1 MDPIDLPKN
10 MLMIAFQIDMEEGEL
25 SVMTQHNLEKEE
37 MGEVEYQIQ
46 VDMLLGLQMMLDAAP
61 ELLIRQ
67 GLLQR
72 LLIDAKDEAEDESEI
87 VFEPDDE
94 LLDILAEGKI
104 IPFKKTRIH

>member
-10 MLMIAFQIDMEEGEL
+10 TLMIAFQIDMEEGEL

-37 MGEVEYQIQ
+37 MSEVEYQIQ
-46 VDMLLGLQMMLDAAP
+46 VDLLLGLQMMLDAAP

-72 LLIDAKDEAEDESEI
+72 LLIEEKEDGGPEI
-87 VFEPDDE
+87 VFEPDEE
-94 LLDILAEGKI
+94 LLDVLAEGKI
-104 IPFKKTRIH
+104 VPFKKTRIH

>member
-10 MLMIAFQIDMEEGEL
+10 TLAIAFQIDMEEGEL
-25 SVMTQHNLEKEE
+25 SVMTQHNLEQDE
-37 MGEVEYQIQ
+37 MDDVEYQIQ
-46 VDMLLGLQMMLDAAP
+46 VDLLLGLQMMLDAAP

-72 LLIDAKDEAEDESEI
+72 LLTEGKEDDEPEI
-87 VFEPDDE
+87 VFEPDEE

>member
-10 MLMIAFQIDMEEGEL
+10 TLMIAFQINMEEGEL

-46 VDMLLGLQMMLDAAP
+46 VDLLLGLQMMLDAAP

-72 LLIDAKDEAEDESEI
+72 LLIDTKEDAGPEI
-87 VFEPDDE
+87 VFEPDE
-94 LLDILAEGKI
+94 QLLDVLAEGKI
-104 IPFKKTRIH
+104 VPFKKTRIH

>member
-10 MLMIAFQIDMEEGEL
+10 TLAIAFQIDMEEGEL
-25 SVMTQHNLEKEE
+25 SVMTQHNLDEKE
-37 MGEVEYQIQ
+37 MDKVEYQMQ
-46 VDMLLGLQMMLDAAP
+46 VDLLLGMQMMLDAAP

-72 LLIDAKDEAEDESEI
+72 LLLSTQEDNDPEI
-87 VFEPDDE
+87 VFEPDSE

-104 IPFKKTRIH
+104 VPFKKRLH

>member
-10 MLMIAFQIDMEEGEL
+10 TLMIAFQIDMEEGEL

-46 VDMLLGLQMMLDAAP
+46 VDLLLGLQMMLDAAP

-72 LLIDAKDEAEDESEI
+72 LLIEGKEDGGAEI
-87 VFEPDDE
+87 VFEPDEE
-94 LLDILAEGKI
+94 LLDVLAEGKI
-104 IPFKKTRIH
+104 VPFKKTRIH

>member
-72 LLIDAKDEAEDESEI
+72 LLIDAKDEDEDESEI

-104 IPFKKTRIH
+104 VPFKKTRIH

>member
-10 MLMIAFQIDMEEGEL
+10 TLAIAFQINLEEGEL
-25 SVMTQHNLEKEE
+25 SVMTQHNLEREE
-37 MGEVEYQIQ
+37 LGEVEYQIQ
-46 VDMLLGLQMMLDAAP
+46 VDLLLGLQMMLDAAP

-72 LLIDAKDEAEDESEI
+72 LLMDTEDEDGPEI
-87 VFEPDDE
+87 VFEPDNE

>member
-10 MLMIAFQIDMEEGEL
+10 TLMIAFQLDMEEGEL

-37 MGEVEYQIQ
+37 MDDVEYQIQ
-46 VDMLLGLQMMLDAAP
+46 IDLLLGLQMMLDTAP

-72 LLIDAKDEAEDESEI
+72 LLIDAKDEDGPEI
-87 VFEPDDE
+87 VFEPDEE
-94 LLDILAEGKI
+94 LLDLLAAGKI

>member
-10 MLMIAFQIDMEEGEL
+10 TLMIAFQIDMEEGEL

-46 VDMLLGLQMMLDAAP
+46 VDLLLGLQMMLDAAP

-72 LLIDAKDEAEDESEI
+72 LLIEGKEDGTPEI
-87 VFEPDDE
+87 VFEPDEE
-94 LLDILAEGKI
+94 LLDVLAEGKI
-104 IPFKKTRIH
+104 VPFKKTRIH

>member
-10 MLMIAFQIDMEEGEL
+10 TLAIAFQIDMEEGEL
-25 SVMTQHNLEKEE
+25 SVMTQHNLEQDE
-37 MGEVEYQIQ
+37 MDDVEYQIQ
-46 VDMLLGLQMMLDAAP
+46 VDLLLGLQMMLDAAP

-72 LLIDAKDEAEDESEI
+72 LLTEGKEDDGPEI
-87 VFEPDDE
+87 VFEPDSE

-104 IPFKKTRIH
+104 VPFKKRLH

>member
-10 MLMIAFQIDMEEGEL
+10 TLAIAFQINLEEGEL
-25 SVMTQHNLEKEE
+25 SVMTQHNLEREE
-37 MGEVEYQIQ
+37 LGEVEYQIQ
-46 VDMLLGLQMMLDAAP
+46 VDLLLGLQMMLDAAP

-72 LLIDAKDEAEDESEI
+72 LLMDAEDEDGPEI

-104 IPFKKTRIH
+104 VPFKKRLH

>member
-10 MLMIAFQIDMEEGEL
+10 TLMIAFQINMEEGEL

-46 VDMLLGLQMMLDAAP
+46 VDLLLGLQMMLDAAP

-72 LLIDAKDEAEDESEI
+72 LLTDAKDEDGPEI
-87 VFEPDDE
+87 VFEPDNE

-104 IPFKKTRIH
+104 VPFKKRLH

>member
-10 MLMIAFQIDMEEGEL
+10 TLAIAFQIDMEEGEL
-25 SVMTQHNLEKEE
+25 SVMTQHNLEQDE
-37 MGEVEYQIQ
+37 MDDVEYQIQ
-46 VDMLLGLQMMLDAAP
+46 VDLLLGLQMMLDAAP

-72 LLIDAKDEAEDESEI
+72 LLTEGKEDDGPEI
-87 VFEPDDE
+87 VFEPDEE

>member
-1 MDPIDLPKN
+1 
-10 MLMIAFQIDMEEGEL
+10 MLLFQ
-25 SVMTQHNLEKEE
+25 
-37 MGEVEYQIQ
+37 YQIQ
-46 VDMLLGLQMMLDAAP
+46 VDLLLGLQMMLDAAP

-72 LLIDAKDEAEDESEI
+72 LLIDAKDEDESEI

>member
-10 MLMIAFQIDMEEGEL
+10 TLMIAFQIDMEEGEL

-37 MGEVEYQIQ
+37 VGEVEYQIQ
-46 VDMLLGLQMMLDAAP
+46 VDLLLGLQMMLDAAP

-72 LLIDAKDEAEDESEI
+72 LLIEGKEDGGPEI
-87 VFEPDDE
+87 VFEPDEE
-94 LLDILAEGKI
+94 LLDVLAEGKI
-104 IPFKKTRIH
+104 VPFKKTRIH

>member
-10 MLMIAFQIDMEEGEL
+10 TLAIAFQINLEEGEL

-37 MGEVEYQIQ
+37 LGEVEYQIQ
-46 VDMLLGLQMMLDAAP
+46 VDLLLGLQMMLDAAP

-72 LLIDAKDEAEDESEI
+72 LLTDTEGEDGPEI
-87 VFEPDDE
+87 VFEPDNE

-104 IPFKKTRIH
+104 VPFKKRLH

>member
-10 MLMIAFQIDMEEGEL
+10 TLMIAFQLDVEEGEL
-25 SVMTQHNLEKEE
+25 SVMTQHTLEKEE
-37 MGEVEYQIQ
+37 MDEVEYQIQ
-46 VDMLLGLQMMLDAAP
+46 IDLLLGLQMMLDTAP

-72 LLIDAKDEAEDESEI
+72 LLIDAKDEDGPEI
-87 VFEPDDE
+87 VFEPDEE
-94 LLDILAEGKI
+94 LLDLLAAGKI